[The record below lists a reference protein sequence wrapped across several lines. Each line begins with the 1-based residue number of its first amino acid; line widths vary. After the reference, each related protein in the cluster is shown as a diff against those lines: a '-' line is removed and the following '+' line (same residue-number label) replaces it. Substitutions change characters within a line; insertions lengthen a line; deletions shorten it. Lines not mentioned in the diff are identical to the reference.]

1 MTATGIV
8 LVGDV
13 VASRRV
19 ADEDALLAGL
29 DRALASVEHAVPGR
43 RPLQRSVRDAFHGV
57 YDDLGTA
64 VRAALRLRLATDALV
79 LERTDAEAAPVELRL
94 GLGVGT
100 LTGDDRAGTAWRH
113 AADARAEAESL
124 PGRRGWPPSLRTRCR
139 TDDAT
144 TTALL
149 DAHLLLQDQLLA
161 RLDDRDRRALLGL
174 LDGERQ
180 VDVAAALG
188 ISQPAVARRLRDR
201 GALALHRAVE
211 ELVRATASPP
221 PGPTPSPRAPAVPP
235 GAEG

>member
-1 MTATGIV
+1 MTATGVV

-19 ADEDALLAGL
+19 ADEGALLAGL
-29 DRALASVEHAVPGR
+29 DRALATVEAATPGR
-43 RPLQRSVRDAFHGV
+43 HPLQRAVRDSFHGV

-64 VRAALRLRLATDALV
+64 ARAALRLRLATDALV
-79 LERTDAEAAPVELRL
+79 LERVDDEAARVELRL

-100 LTGDDRAGTAWRH
+100 LTADGRAGTAWRH
-113 AADARAEAESL
+113 ATDARAEAEAL
-124 PGRRGWPPSLRTRCR
+124 PSRRGWPPSLRSRGR
-139 TDDAT
+139 TDDSLV
-144 TTALL
+144 TALV

-211 ELVRATASPP
+211 ELGRATSPP
-221 PGPTPSPRAPAVPP
+221 AGAPSPGSASARTP
-235 GAEG
+235 G